1 MEKIIC
7 TRLDFWAEKNGI
19 LSSTQY
25 DFSKGR
31 GTPDCLALLT
41 TDISTLFEIKKP
53 TVVAFLDISTI
64 TFSCCVVWVMLEE
77 ELPLGIFRFM
87 WNLLSCMTCTGY
99 KGLPQG
105 SDYLCLSSDSNCL
118 D

>member
-19 LSSTQY
+19 LSPTQY

-31 GTPDCLALLT
+31 GTPDCLVLLT

-53 TVVAFLDISTI
+53 TVVVFLDISGAYDNVLML
-64 TFSCCVVWVMLEE
+64 CCV
-77 ELPLGIFRFM
+77 G
-87 WNLLSCMTCTGY
+87 
-99 KGLPQG
+99 
-105 SDYLCLSSDSNCL
+105 
-118 D
+118 